1 MVRRTRYLSKMSL
14 AEAQAAFTSALEEV
28 GFFRA
33 EEEEVEVRAALGRVT
48 SRPVHARIPCPHFR
62 SAAMDGIAVR
72 SEDTL
77 GARGDAPKFLPRER
91 FEYID
96 TGDPLPEPYDAVVVI
111 EQVHE
116 VEGGV
121 EIYEPAFP
129 GKHVREPGEDFPK
142 GAQVLPQ
149 GRRLRPEAIAA
160 CLSTGNPTVWV
171 KRKPKGLFIPTGS
184 ELVPPEGDWGPG
196 KVPET
201 NSQLFLG
208 YVAKWGGEA
217 HLSPIV
223 PDQREAIRQA
233 VLSALREGYDFIAI
247 SAGTS
252 KGRED
257 FTPAIVAE
265 LGRVLV
271 HGVGIAPGKPLLLG
285 LIEGTPVFGLPGY
298 PVAAWVALVQFLK
311 PMLVRYFGCP
321 SPPPPRVQG
330 VLAHR
335 IHSSLGTREFVRVRL
350 EREGEKVLV
359 HPLPGG
365 SSRLSSLTGA
375 DGIVEVPEEL
385 EGFPKGAEVTVELL
399 PR

>member
-1 MVRRTRYLSKMSL
+1 MVKRTRYLKKMPL
-14 AEAQAAFTSALEEV
+14 AEAQAVFFSALEEA
-28 GFFRA
+28 GFFQA
-33 EEEEVEVRAALGRVT
+33 GEEEIDVGAGLGRVT

-77 GARGDAPKFLPRER
+77 GARGDAPKFIPRES

-96 TGDPLPEPYDAVVVI
+96 TGDPLPAPYDAVVMI
-111 EQVHE
+111 EQVNE

-121 EIYEPAFP
+121 EIYEPVFP
-129 GKHVREPGEDFPK
+129 GKHVREIGEDFPQ
-142 GAQVLPQ
+142 GALVVPG

-160 CLSTGNPTVWV
+160 CLATGNHKVWV
-171 KRKPKGLFIPTGS
+171 KRKPRGLFIPTGS
-184 ELVPPEGDWGPG
+184 ELVPPEADWGPG
-196 KVPET
+196 EVPET

-208 YVAKWGGEA
+208 YVAEWGGEPHVA
-217 HLSPIV
+217 PIV
-223 PDQREAIRQA
+223 PDRLEEIRGA
-233 VLSALREGYDFIAI
+233 VLAAVEGGYDFIAI
-247 SAGTS
+247 SAGSS

-257 FTPAIVAE
+257 FTAAIVGE
-265 LGRVLV
+265 LGRVRV

-285 LIEGTPVFGLPGY
+285 LIDGIPVLGLPGY
-298 PVAAWVALVQFLK
+298 PVAAWIALVKFLK
-311 PMLVRYFGCP
+311 PALERYFGCP
-321 SPPPPRVQG
+321 SPPAATVQG

-350 EREGEKVLV
+350 EREAEKVLV

-375 DGIVEVPEEL
+375 DGIVEVPEEV
-385 EGFPKGAEVTVELL
+385 EGYPKGAEVTVELL

>member
-1 MVRRTRYLSKMSL
+1 MVKRTRYLRKMSL
-14 AEAQAAFTSALEEV
+14 AEARTAFFSALDEV
-28 GFFRA
+28 GFFQAA
-33 EEEEVEVRAALGRVT
+33 EEEIDVRAALGRVA
-48 SRPVHARIPCPHFR
+48 SRPVHARIPSPHFR

-77 GARGDAPKFLPRER
+77 GARGDAPKFIPREN

-111 EQVHE
+111 EQVNE

-129 GKHVREPGEDFPK
+129 GKHVREVGEDFPQ
-142 GAQVLPQ
+142 GAQVFPAN
-149 GRRLRPEAIAA
+149 RRLRPEAIAA

-184 ELVPPEGDWGPG
+184 ELIPPDADWGVG

-201 NSQLFLG
+201 NSQLFRG
-208 YVAKWGGEA
+208 YVEEWGGEA
-217 HLSPIV
+217 HVAPIV
-223 PDQREAIRQA
+223 PDRLEEIRKA
-233 VLSALREGYDFIAI
+233 VLRALEEGYHFIAI

-257 FTPAIVAE
+257 FTAAIVAE

-271 HGVGIAPGKPLLLG
+271 HGVGIAPGNPLLLG
-285 LIEGTPVFGLPGY
+285 LIERTPVLGLPGY

-311 PMLVRYFGCP
+311 PMLERYLGCP
-321 SPPPPRVQG
+321 APPAPTVQG
-330 VLAHR
+330 MLTHR

-350 EREGEKVLV
+350 EWRNEEVLV

-365 SSRLSSLTGA
+365 SSRLSTLTWA
-375 DGIVEVPEEL
+375 DGIVEVPEGI
-385 EGFPKGAEVTVELL
+385 EGYPKGAEVTVELL